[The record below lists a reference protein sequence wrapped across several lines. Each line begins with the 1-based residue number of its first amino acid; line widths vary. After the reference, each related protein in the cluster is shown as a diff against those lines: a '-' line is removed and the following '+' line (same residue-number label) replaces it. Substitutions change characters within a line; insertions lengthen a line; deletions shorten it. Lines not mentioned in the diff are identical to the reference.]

1 MPDQDEKLGQLVRAA
16 ADDERVLAV
25 LLFGSRARDEATPSS
40 DVDLCV
46 VLDPTWARAETVAS
60 VKLAYLEATPGA
72 FDIQVYQSLPI
83 YVRKR
88 VLAEGKVVYCRD
100 DDALYALARRTIRE
114 FEDFRPRYQ
123 CYLDEVARAG
133 S

>member
-1 MPDQDEKLGQLVRAA
+1 MPDQGEQVAHVARVAA
-16 ADDERVLAV
+16 NDERVLAL
-25 LLFGSRARDEATPSS
+25 LLFGSRARCEAKRSS
-40 DVDLCV
+40 DVDLCI
-46 VLDPTWARAETVAS
+46 VLDPSQADASTAAS
-60 VKLAYLEATPGA
+60 VKLAYLEATPGT

-88 VLAEGKVVYCRD
+88 ILAEGRVVYCRD
-100 DDALYALARRTIRE
+100 EDALYALARRTIRE

-133 S
+133 P

>member
-1 MPDQDEKLGQLVRAA
+1 MPDQDEKMARLVSVAA
-16 ADDERVLAV
+16 NDERVLAL
-25 LLFGSRARDEATPSS
+25 LLFGSRARGDATRLS

-46 VLDPTWARAETVAS
+46 VLDPTRSDAGTAAA

-72 FDIQVYQSLPI
+72 FDIQVYQNLPI
-83 YVRKR
+83 YVQKR
-88 VLAEGKVVYCRD
+88 VLAEGRVVYCHD

-114 FEDFRPRYQ
+114 FEDFRPRYE

-133 S
+133 P

>member
-1 MPDQDEKLGQLVRAA
+1 MPDQDESVAQLVIAA
-16 ADDERVLAV
+16 TNDERVLAV
-25 LLFGSRARDEATPSS
+25 LLFGSRARGEGTPSS

-46 VLDPTWARAETVAS
+46 VLDPTRADSRSAAS
-60 VKLAYLEATPGA
+60 VKLAYLGATPGA

-88 VLAEGKVVYCRD
+88 VLAEGRVVYCRD
-100 DDALYALARRTIRE
+100 DDALYALARRTIGE

>member
-1 MPDQDEKLGQLVRAA
+1 MLAQFVSATA
-16 ADDERVLAV
+16 NDERVLAL
-25 LLFGSRARDEATPSS
+25 LLFGSRARGEAKGSS
-40 DVDLCV
+40 DLDLCI
-46 VLDPTWARAETVAS
+46 VLDPRQADASTAAS
-60 VKLAYLEATPGA
+60 VKLTYLEATPGI

-88 VLAEGKVVYCRD
+88 ILAEGRVVYCRD
-100 DDALYALARRTIRE
+100 EDALYALARRTISE

-133 S
+133 P

>member
-1 MPDQDEKLGQLVRAA
+1 MPDQDEKMARLVSVAA
-16 ADDERVLAV
+16 NDERVLAL
-25 LLFGSRARDEATPSS
+25 LLFGSRARGDATRLS

-46 VLDPTWARAETVAS
+46 VLDPTRSDAGTAAA

-83 YVRKR
+83 YVQKR
-88 VLAEGKVVYCRD
+88 VLAEGRAVYCRD

-133 S
+133 P

>member
-1 MPDQDEKLGQLVRAA
+1 MSDEEKQVAQLVSAVA
-16 ADDERVLAV
+16 NDERVLAV
-25 LLFGSRARDEATPSS
+25 LLFGSRARGDATASS

-46 VLDPTWARAETVAS
+46 VLDPTQADARTAAA
-60 VKLAYLEATPGA
+60 VKLAYLEATPGVV
-72 FDIQVYQSLPI
+72 DIQVYQSLPI

-88 VLAEGKVVYCRD
+88 VLAEGRVVYCRD
-100 DDALYALARRTIRE
+100 EDALYAVARRTIRE

>member
-1 MPDQDEKLGQLVRAA
+1 MPDQEEKVAQFVSAA
-16 ADDERVLAV
+16 ANDERVLAV
-25 LLFGSRARDEATPSS
+25 LLFGSRARGEATQSS

-46 VLDPTWARAETVAS
+46 VLDPARADAGTAAS
-60 VKLAYLEATPGA
+60 VKLTYLEATPDA
-72 FDIQVYQSLPI
+72 FDIHVYQSLPI

-88 VLAEGKVVYCRD
+88 VLAEGRVVYCRD
-100 DDALYALARRTIRE
+100 EDALYALARRTIAE
-114 FEDFRPRYQ
+114 LEDFRPRYQ

>member
-1 MPDQDEKLGQLVRAA
+1 MPDQDEKVAQLVNAVTN
-16 ADDERVLAV
+16 DQRVLAV
-25 LLFGSRARDEATPSS
+25 LLFGSRARGEATGSS

-46 VLDPTWARAETVAS
+46 VLDPARTDAGTAVS
-60 VKLAYLEATPGA
+60 VRMTYLEGTPDA

-88 VLAEGKVVYCRD
+88 VLAEGRVVYCRD

-123 CYLDEVARAG
+123 SYLDEVARAG

>member
-1 MPDQDEKLGQLVRAA
+1 MPNPDEKIAQLVSAA
-16 ADDERVLAV
+16 ARDERVLAV
-25 LLFGSRARDEATPSS
+25 LLFGSRARGEAAPSS

-46 VLDPTWARAETVAS
+46 VLDPARADAKTAAS
-60 VKLAYLEATPGA
+60 VKLTYLESTPGA
-72 FDIQVYQSLPI
+72 FDIQVYQGLPI

-88 VLAEGKVVYCRD
+88 VLGEGKVVYCRD

-123 CYLDEVARAG
+123 YYLEEVARAG